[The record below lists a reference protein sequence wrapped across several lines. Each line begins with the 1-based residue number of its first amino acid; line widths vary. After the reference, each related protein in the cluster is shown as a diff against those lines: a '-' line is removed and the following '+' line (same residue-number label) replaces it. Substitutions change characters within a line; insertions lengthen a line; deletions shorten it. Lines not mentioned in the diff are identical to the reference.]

1 MRISWISDSGIRL
14 ETSQGLI
21 MYNHTPDVLTPS
33 SQKDENTILIFSGEN
48 EKEVCSPKIL
58 DNSKSIYEA
67 GEYEIHGIPIQAF
80 PVKINKDE
88 VNEPSLVYSL
98 TAEGMNICI
107 VNNINN
113 ISIPAAVSES
123 MGKIDILC
131 LLADPNSENTI
142 ESVNSLVSQ
151 LDPSILAPV
160 EVSSSS
166 DVTQIYPKLT
176 KELGQAVED
185 PISRASVSK
194 SGLQDALKVLN
205 LKKLI
210 D

>member
-1 MRISWISDSGIRL
+1 MRISWISDSGIRI

-21 MYNHTPDVLTPS
+21 MYNHTSDVLTSS
-33 SQKDENTILIFSGEN
+33 SQKDENTILIFSGES
-48 EKEVCSPKIL
+48 EKEACSSKIS

-67 GEYEIHGIPIQAF
+67 GEYEIHGIPIQGF
-80 PVKINKDE
+80 PVKINQDE
-88 VNEPSLVYSL
+88 INVPSIVYSL

-113 ISIPAAVSES
+113 ITIPAAVSES

-131 LLADPNSENTI
+131 LLANSNSENTL

-151 LDPSILAPV
+151 LDPSILAPI
-160 EVSSSS
+160 EILSSS
-166 DVTQIYPKLT
+166 DVTEIYPKLT
-176 KELGQAVED
+176 KELGQTVEE
-185 PISRASVSK
+185 PISRAAVSK

-205 LKKLI
+205 LKKLTE
-210 D
+210 